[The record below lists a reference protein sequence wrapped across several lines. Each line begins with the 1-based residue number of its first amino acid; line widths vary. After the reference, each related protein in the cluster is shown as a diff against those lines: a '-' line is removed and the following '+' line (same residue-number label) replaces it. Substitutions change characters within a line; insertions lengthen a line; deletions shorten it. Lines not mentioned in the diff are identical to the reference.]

1 MTSATWQPPGRM
13 PSHAELHPLPLD
25 VAALVRAGHLH
36 QVEPGVYRRAPR
48 PTTIIQT
55 THRDIRSPRPMSL
68 SDAAKMDLLA
78 IDALARHTIMPAR
91 EHVIMVDNGDE
102 VRLVDRR
109 DGRLLA
115 RADVSE

>member
-1 MTSATWQPPGRM
+1 
-13 PSHAELHPLPLD
+13 
-25 VAALVRAGHLH
+25 
-36 QVEPGVYRRAPR
+36 
-48 PTTIIQT
+48 
-55 THRDIRSPRPMSL
+55 MSL

-91 EHVIMVDNGDE
+91 EHVIMEDNGDE

-115 RADVSE
+115 RADVSD